1 MFQPKKKHYTTLY
14 GFLVFLSFAISIIL
28 ISNLEWEDRITITR
42 GICLFTIGLIF
53 FTTLYYFLNGVAI
66 RTNVGQKLTKK
77 YKLSVADVYEIN
89 NK

>member
-1 MFQPKKKHYTTLY
+1 MFQPKKKHYTTVH
-14 GFLVFLSFAISIIL
+14 GFLVFLSFTIGIIL

-42 GICLFTIGLIF
+42 GLGLFVTGLIF
-53 FTTLYYFLNGVAI
+53 FTTLYNFLNGIAV
-66 RTNVGQKLTKK
+66 RTSIGQRLTKK